1 MSVQVCFSS
10 GASVNGPRFSVARYS
25 LILSRQ
31 AWRQLSLKKL
41 FVAAEDDGAFAD
53 ELAGVLTE
61 EELAGFAEELLAVF
75 TEEELATFAE
85 ELSIFTEELLTTF
98 TEELLATFAEEEEA
112 RTAADELAGD
122 FAEDELATFVE
133 ELLTTF
139 ADEEDKYLPG
149 ACTEEE
155 LVKTM

>member
-10 GASVNGPRFSVARYS
+10 GARVNGPRFSVARSS

-31 AWRQLSLKKL
+31 AWRQLSLKKPDA
-41 FVAAEDDGAFAD
+41 AAEDAGAVAEELTTTFAD
-53 ELAGVLTE
+53 ELAGD
-61 EELAGFAEELLAVF
+61 
-75 TEEELATFAE
+75 
-85 ELSIFTEELLTTF
+85 
-98 TEELLATFAEEEEA
+98 FAEEEEA

-122 FAEDELATFVE
+122 FAEEELATFAE
-133 ELLTTF
+133 EEVADEAGF

-155 LVKTM
+155 LVNTM